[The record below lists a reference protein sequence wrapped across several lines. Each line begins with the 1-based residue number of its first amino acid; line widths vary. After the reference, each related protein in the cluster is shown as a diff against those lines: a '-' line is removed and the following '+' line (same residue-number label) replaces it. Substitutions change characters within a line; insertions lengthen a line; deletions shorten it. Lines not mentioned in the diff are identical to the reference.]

1 MYVRVTTSAEPN
13 LWRRCT
19 VRHYAAGCA
28 GAYVELFGNGIA
40 GGGTCR
46 VIAFVVAG
54 VEPGAAP
61 AAAAAATT
69 TTTTTTT
76 TITTITPFYLLK
88 AALLVNLYQDE
99 PILNQ
104 AFRFLQKLMD
114 IDELMTQWRHRHALM
129 VRHL

>member
-1 MYVRVTTSAEPN
+1 MGAQWACFHTKA
-13 LWRRCT
+13 
-19 VRHYAAGCA
+19 HYDSLINKGTYEEMVAAGRFKFSHRA
-28 GAYVELFGNGIA
+28 MQARLLADLYISPFKPLTLLSSSSSSNS
-40 GGGTCR
+40 
-46 VIAFVVAG
+46 
-54 VEPGAAP
+54 
-61 AAAAAATT
+61 TT

-76 TITTITPFYLLK
+76 TTITPFYLLK

>member
-1 MYVRVTTSAEPN
+1 MQTFTLPHSNPSLYTSSSSN
-13 LWRRCT
+13 S
-19 VRHYAAGCA
+19 
-28 GAYVELFGNGIA
+28 
-40 GGGTCR
+40 
-46 VIAFVVAG
+46 
-54 VEPGAAP
+54 
-61 AAAAAATT
+61 TT

-76 TITTITPFYLLK
+76 TTITPFYLLK

>member
-1 MYVRVTTSAEPN
+1 MV
-13 LWRRCT
+13 
-19 VRHYAAGCA
+19 AAGRFKFSHRA
-28 GAYVELFGNGIA
+28 MQARLLADLYISPFKPL
-40 GGGTCR
+40 TLLSSSSSS
-46 VIAFVVAG
+46 
-54 VEPGAAP
+54 
-61 AAAAAATT
+61 T

>member
-1 MYVRVTTSAEPN
+1 MGLLSTKA
-13 LWRRCT
+13 
-19 VRHYAAGCA
+19 HYDSLINKGTYEEMVAAGRFKFSHRA
-28 GAYVELFGNGIA
+28 MQARLLADLYISPFKPL
-40 GGGTCR
+40 TLLSSSSSSSS
-46 VIAFVVAG
+46 
-54 VEPGAAP
+54 
-61 AAAAAATT
+61 
-69 TTTTTTT
+69 TTTTT

>member
-1 MYVRVTTSAEPN
+1 MGLLSTKA
-13 LWRRCT
+13 
-19 VRHYAAGCA
+19 HYDSLINKGTYEEMVAAGRFKFSHRA
-28 GAYVELFGNGIA
+28 MQARLLADLYISPFKPL
-40 GGGTCR
+40 TLLSSSSSSSS
-46 VIAFVVAG
+46 
-54 VEPGAAP
+54 
-61 AAAAAATT
+61 
-69 TTTTTTT
+69 TTTTTT

>member
-1 MYVRVTTSAEPN
+1 MGLLSTKA
-13 LWRRCT
+13 
-19 VRHYAAGCA
+19 HYDSLINKGTYEEMVAAGRFKFSHRA
-28 GAYVELFGNGIA
+28 MQARLLADLYISPFKPLTLLSSSSSSNS
-40 GGGTCR
+40 
-46 VIAFVVAG
+46 
-54 VEPGAAP
+54 
-61 AAAAAATT
+61 TT

-76 TITTITPFYLLK
+76 TTITPFYLLK